1 MTRATEALRPDSTLH
16 IYYLEGTIPKS
27 HRINHEAF
35 VGNWQEDGFSFLFF
49 LTGALPEV
57 EDILARYPR
66 LRLLDT
72 YEMSYAEW
80 QGGSIEPVRIG
91 RFVLQPPWETAVV
104 EEDSIAITLNVGVVF
119 GNGTH
124 PTTCDCLEAIE
135 IACSGGK
142 VRTMIDLGT
151 GTGILALAA
160 ARLGCT
166 GCLAIDYNHLA
177 AVTAR
182 ANVRLNGL
190 EDNILVVNGRAEE
203 LLARPSDLLVANI
216 HYAVMKDIV
225 RSEGFLK
232 QKWFVL
238 SGLLNSEA
246 EQIREYLRSRPVILL
261 KHWHQNGVWNTFL
274 GITREDLT
282 EADVGCKKRAF

>member
-1 MTRATEALRPDSTLH
+1 MTRATENLRPDSTLH
-16 IYYLEGTIPKS
+16 IYYLEGTIPKN

-49 LTGALPEV
+49 LQQALPEV
-57 EDILARYPR
+57 EKITSCFPW

-80 QGGSIEPVRIG
+80 QSGSIEPVRIG
-91 RFVLQPPWETAVV
+91 RFVLQPPWETAPA
-104 EEDSIAITLNVGVVF
+104 EEGEIAITLNAGVVF

-124 PTTCDCLEAIE
+124 ATTCDCLEAIE

-166 GCLAIDYNHLA
+166 RCLAIDFNHLA
-177 AVTAR
+177 AATAR
-182 ANVRLNGL
+182 TNVLLNTL
-190 EDNILVVNGRAEE
+190 QDNILVVSGRAEE

-246 EQIREYLRSRPVILL
+246 ELIREYLRSQPVILL

-274 GITREDLT
+274 GITRED
-282 EADVGCKKRAF
+282 